1 MGIASCLAIT
11 IEYKQMKNAVSYFTA
26 KFSQIGCC
34 IFFIVLFAPALSF
47 AQTRG
52 KVEVIKDPLID
63 TLIARRP
70 FLNKSSSAG
79 TGNSEETVYG
89 YRVQIF
95 FGSSRQAAY
104 DAQARFREEYPEV
117 RTYITYTEP
126 NFKVQA
132 GDFRTRLE
140 AQKLQSEL
148 TQMFSSSLFIISGK
162 INPPKS
168 DSSND

>member
-1 MGIASCLAIT
+1 MNNALSHFKAKYGIVRYCIVFIVFAIPALAI
-11 IEYKQMKNAVSYFTA
+11 
-26 KFSQIGCC
+26 
-34 IFFIVLFAPALSF
+34 

-70 FLNKSSSAG
+70 TLNRTNLN
-79 TGNSEETVYG
+79 TGEETVNG

-104 DAQARFREEYPEV
+104 AAQEKFREEYPDL
-117 RTYITYTEP
+117 RTYITYVEP

-140 AQKLQSEL
+140 AEKLRNDL
-148 TQMFSSSLFIISGK
+148 TQMFSTMFIISGK
-162 INPPKS
+162 INPPKV
-168 DSSND
+168 DTSND

>member
-1 MGIASCLAIT
+1 MNNASSHSKT
-11 IEYKQMKNAVSYFTA
+11 
-26 KFSQIGCC
+26 KFSIGGYC
-34 IFFIVLFAPALSF
+34 IAFIISTIPALAF

-70 FLNKSSSAG
+70 TLNRINLN
-79 TGNSEETVYG
+79 TGEETVNG

-104 DAQARFREEYPEV
+104 AAQEKFREEYPDL
-117 RTYITYTEP
+117 RTYITYVEP

-140 AQKLQSEL
+140 AEKLRNEL
-148 TQMFSSSLFIISGK
+148 TQMFSAMFIISGK
-162 INPPKS
+162 INPPKV
-168 DSSND
+168 DTSND

>member
-1 MGIASCLAIT
+1 MKKAKSYSAAIYSLA
-11 IEYKQMKNAVSYFTA
+11 MVCF
-26 KFSQIGCC
+26 
-34 IFFIVLFAPALSF
+34 FFIITFSPATSF

-52 KVEVIKDPLID
+52 KVEVVKDPLID

-70 FLNKSSSAG
+70 TLGRTNLN
-79 TGNSEETVYG
+79 TGDETAYG

-95 FGSSRQAAY
+95 FGSNRQAAY
-104 DAQARFREEYPEV
+104 NAQEKFRQEYPDL

-140 AQKLQSEL
+140 AEKLRNEL
-148 TQMFSSSLFIISGK
+148 TQMFTSLFIVSGK
-162 INPPKS
+162 INPPKA
-168 DSSND
+168 DTSND

>member
-1 MGIASCLAIT
+1 
-11 IEYKQMKNAVSYFTA
+11 MKKAKSYYTA
-26 KFSQIGCC
+26 KYGVVRYCL
-34 IFFIVLFAPALSF
+34 FFVVAFLPTLSF

-52 KVEVIKDPLID
+52 RVEVVKDPLID

-70 FLNKSSSAG
+70 TLNKAILNIG
-79 TGNSEETVYG
+79 EETVYG

-104 DAQARFREEYPEV
+104 DAQEKFRQEYPDL
-117 RTYITYTEP
+117 RTYVSYTEP

-140 AQKLQSEL
+140 AEKLRSEL
-148 TQMFSSSLFIISGK
+148 TQTFTTLFIISGK
-162 INPPKS
+162 INPPKA
-168 DSSND
+168 DTSND

>member
-1 MGIASCLAIT
+1 MRHI
-11 IEYKQMKNAVSYFTA
+11 SYFRA
-26 KFSQIGCC
+26 KISVIGYCIVFVSLLIPAFS
-34 IFFIVLFAPALSF
+34 FS
-47 AQTRG
+47 QTRG

-70 FLNKSSSAG
+70 MLNRTTLN
-79 TGNSEETVYG
+79 TGEETVYG

-104 DAQARFREEYPEV
+104 AAQEKFREEYPEL

-140 AQKLQSEL
+140 AEKLKNEL
-148 TQMFSSSLFIISGK
+148 TQLFTTMFIISGK
-162 INPPKS
+162 INPPKA
-168 DSSND
+168 DAPND

>member
-1 MGIASCLAIT
+1 MN
-11 IEYKQMKNAVSYFTA
+11 NAL
-26 KFSQIGCC
+26 SQFKDNFRLIRCC
-34 IFFIVLFAPALSF
+34 IVAIFLIPTLAN

-52 KVEVIKDPLID
+52 KVEVVKDPLID

-70 FLNKSSSAG
+70 TLNRTSLN
-79 TGNSEETVYG
+79 TGEETVYG

-104 DAQARFREEYPEV
+104 AAQEKFRDEYPDM
-117 RTYITYTEP
+117 RTYITYIEP

-140 AQKLQSEL
+140 AEKLRSEL
-148 TQMFSSSLFIISGK
+148 TQTFTSMFIISGK
-162 INPPKS
+162 INPPKV
-168 DSSND
+168 DTPND

>member
-1 MGIASCLAIT
+1 MTPLFYFKTMKKALSLFKNKSSSIKCLL
-11 IEYKQMKNAVSYFTA
+11 FLTA
-26 KFSQIGCC
+26 GFLP
-34 IFFIVLFAPALSF
+34 FLSF

-70 FLNKSSSAG
+70 TLNRTNLN
-79 TGNSEETVYG
+79 TGEETVNG

-104 DAQARFREEYPEV
+104 AAQEKFREEYPDL
-117 RTYITYTEP
+117 RTYITYVEP

-140 AQKLQSEL
+140 AEKLRNDL
-148 TQMFSSSLFIISGK
+148 TQMFSTMFIISGK
-162 INPPKS
+162 INPPKV
-168 DSSND
+168 DTSND

>member
-1 MGIASCLAIT
+1 MTMKKAKSNSAAKSGVVRYCLFF
-11 IEYKQMKNAVSYFTA
+11 AVSFLP
-26 KFSQIGCC
+26 S
-34 IFFIVLFAPALSF
+34 LSF

-52 KVEVIKDPLID
+52 KVEVVKDPLID

-70 FLNKSSSAG
+70 TLNKAILNIG
-79 TGNSEETVYG
+79 EETVYG

-104 DAQARFREEYPEV
+104 DAQEKFRQEFPDL
-117 RTYITYTEP
+117 RTYVSYTEP

-140 AQKLQSEL
+140 AEKLRNEL
-148 TQMFSSSLFIISGK
+148 TQTFTTLFIISGK
-162 INPPKS
+162 INPPKA
-168 DSSND
+168 DTSND

>member
-1 MGIASCLAIT
+1 MKKAKLHSTAKPSLALVCFFLIT
-11 IEYKQMKNAVSYFTA
+11 I
-26 KFSQIGCC
+26 
-34 IFFIVLFAPALSF
+34 LLPAASF

-52 KVEVIKDPLID
+52 KVEVVKDPLID

-70 FLNKSSSAG
+70 SLGRTTLN
-79 TGNSEETVYG
+79 TGDETSYG

-95 FGSSRQAAY
+95 FGSNRQAAY
-104 DAQARFREEYPEV
+104 NAQEKFHEEYPEL

-140 AQKLQSEL
+140 AEKLRNEL
-148 TQMFSSSLFIISGK
+148 TQMFTSMFIISGK
-162 INPPKS
+162 INPPKA
-168 DSSND
+168 DPSND

>member
-1 MGIASCLAIT
+1 MNSASSHSKAKSGIVRYGI
-11 IEYKQMKNAVSYFTA
+11 V
-26 KFSQIGCC
+26 
-34 IFFIVLFAPALSF
+34 FIVCAVPAWAS

-70 FLNKSSSAG
+70 ILNKAILNISP
-79 TGNSEETVYG
+79 ETMYG

-104 DAQARFREEYPEV
+104 AAQEKFNEEYPDM

-140 AQKLQSEL
+140 AEKLRSDL
-148 TQMFSSSLFIISGK
+148 TQMFPSMFIISGK
-162 INPPKS
+162 INPPKA
-168 DSSND
+168 DTSND